1 MNETGTRDPR
11 TASPLNEQLMNS
23 AARNLTR
30 SRQKV
35 QEFISKEENGQRRER
50 LTMIFHLTK
59 AIADRFEGCKASE
72 VFGTAEY
79 RNLCLPAF
87 EEMVKQK
94 HAGRKLLFMSLSDP
108 IMGLD
113 TLHFCWFPTIRGT
126 SASQLQFMV
135 PFMDQLKGIKIEPEV
150 SIKNEPR
157 SLPSQP
163 TTSGKSFFSSTANFE
178 NRKISKLVVRHSF
191 FKHDLKQAIEKVFN
205 DHNVPFQ
212 SLVQLIDTAE
222 MPDEFVGRVNI
233 LVNFSLVSENVPET
247 ADTPIVVDNDATTD
261 PVLVELVEP
270 NEPAVKLSDFDDSD
284 FDDLV
289 DEYNRSVR
297 NRSINNNDDASKCN
311 YTFPTGE
318 PSNDV
323 APSKDDKSSPL
334 EVAIDRILKR
344 FEDPH
349 YESQVLGPLVKADNN
364 DKPFSKTADAKFY
377 SDDVVMT
384 PVQTA
389 PSAESTPRPK
399 QNLLED
405 AFLTVPMSKPLLDL
419 SDQSLHEAE
428 TGREARTADQ
438 ATPVAT
444 SKMSR
449 MPRPNDSLI
458 SASNDSVD
466 ISAVHGTPLVTPR
479 MRRIPSA
486 LQAIRRQQSLQQPFA
501 RMAELQSD
509 DDLPETAVQNR
520 TAPTLQSTESDLA
533 DRLIDYIDKKFEK
546 LESSFTSKQ

>member
-1 MNETGTRDPR
+1 MSKAGTRDPR

-35 QEFISKEENGQRRER
+35 QEFISKEENNQRRER
-50 LTMIFHLTK
+50 LTTIFHLTK
-59 AIADRFEGCKASE
+59 LIADRFEGCKASE
-72 VFGTAEY
+72 VFGTADY

-87 EEMVKQK
+87 EEMNKQK

-135 PFMDQLKGIKIEPEV
+135 PFMDQLKGIKTEPGV
-150 SIKNEPR
+150 GIKNEPR

-163 TTSGKSFFSSTANFE
+163 TASGKTFFSSTANFE
-178 NRKISKLVVRHSF
+178 NQKISKLVVRHSF
-191 FKHDLKQAIEKVFN
+191 FKHDLKQAIENVFN
-205 DHNVPFQ
+205 NYNVPFQ
-212 SLVQLIDTAE
+212 SLVQLIDTAD

-247 ADTPIVVDNDATTD
+247 ADSPIGIVNDATSD

-270 NEPAVKLSDFDDSD
+270 SEPAVKLSDFDDSD

-297 NRSINNNDDASKCN
+297 NRSINNNDTSKWDP
-311 YTFPTGE
+311 F
-318 PSNDV
+318 SNRETSVDV
-323 APSKDDKSSPL
+323 APVKDDKNSPL

-344 FEDPH
+344 FEDPN
-349 YESQVLGPLVKADNN
+349 YESQVLGPLVKLDNN
-364 DKPFSKTADAKFY
+364 DRPITETADAKFY
-377 SDDVVMT
+377 SDDVVMAT
-384 PVQTA
+384 VQTA

-399 QNLLED
+399 QNILEH
-405 AFLTVPMSKPLLDL
+405 AFLSVPIGKPLLDL
-419 SDQSLHEAE
+419 SDQSLLQAEA
-428 TGREARTADQ
+428 GRDAQTADQ

-444 SKMSR
+444 TRMSR

-458 SASNDSVD
+458 STSNDSVD
-466 ISAVHGTPLVTPR
+466 LSVIHGTPLVTPR
-479 MRRIPSA
+479 MQRVQNTLRT
-486 LQAIRRQQSLQQPFA
+486 IRRQQSLQQPFA
-501 RMAELQSD
+501 RMAELNSD
-509 DDLPETAVQNR
+509 DDLPETAAQNR
-520 TAPTLQSTESDLA
+520 TAPTLQSNESDLA
-533 DRLIDYIDKKFEK
+533 DRLIDYIDRKFEK
-546 LESSFTSKQ
+546 LESSFASKQ

>member
-1 MNETGTRDPR
+1 MSEAGTRDPR
-11 TASPLNEQLMNS
+11 TTSPLNEQLMNS

-35 QEFISKEENGQRRER
+35 QEFISKEENKQRRER

-59 AIADRFEGCKASE
+59 LIADRFEGCKASE
-72 VFGTAEY
+72 VFGTADY

-87 EEMVKQK
+87 EEMNKQK

-135 PFMDQLKGIKIEPEV
+135 PFMDQLKGIKTEPGV
-150 SIKNEPR
+150 GIKNEPR

-163 TTSGKSFFSSTANFE
+163 TTTGRSFFSSTANFE

-191 FKHDLKQAIEKVFN
+191 FKHDLKQAIENVFN
-205 DHNVPFQ
+205 SHNVPFQ
-212 SLVQLIDTAE
+212 SLVQLIDTAD
-222 MPDEFVGRVNI
+222 MPDEFVGRVNV

-247 ADTPIVVDNDATTD
+247 ADSPIGVVNDATAD

-270 NEPAVKLSDFDDSD
+270 DEPAVKLSDFDDSD

-297 NRSINNNDDASKCN
+297 NRSINNNDAGKCDSFSK
-311 YTFPTGE
+311 GE
-318 PSNDV
+318 TSVDV
-323 APSKDDKSSPL
+323 APIKDDKTSPL

-344 FEDPH
+344 FEDPN
-349 YESQVLGPLVKADNN
+349 YESRVLGPLVKIDNN
-364 DKPFSKTADAKFY
+364 DKFNAETADAKFY
-377 SDDVVMT
+377 SDDVVMAN
-384 PVQTA
+384 VQTA

-399 QNLLED
+399 QNILED
-405 AFLTVPMSKPLLDL
+405 AFLIVPMSKPLLDL
-419 SDQSLHEAE
+419 SDQSLLQAE
-428 TGREARTADQ
+428 TGREAQTADQ

-444 SKMSR
+444 SRMTR

-458 SASNDSVD
+458 STSNDSVD
-466 ISAVHGTPLVTPR
+466 LSVIHGTPLVTPR
-479 MRRIPSA
+479 MRRIPNA
-486 LQAIRRQQSLQQPFA
+486 LQTVRRQQSLQQPFA
-501 RMAELQSD
+501 RMAELNSD
-509 DDLPETAVQNR
+509 DDLPETAAQNR
-520 TAPTLQSTESDLA
+520 TAPTLQSNESDLA

-546 LESSFTSKQ
+546 LESSFTQK